1 MTGYEVYTFL
11 ICLFVGLLL
20 GVVLLLML
28 SNIYKSTKKIIS
40 LGGQDEQII
49 KEKKIG
55 NKKRSVFG
63 LILEYGFSGLV
74 AVLSFSFLIFAFVS
88 TPMDINQP
96 VSNQVA
102 QVVKSS
108 SMSYKN
114 EANEYLFEHNLND
127 QFDTFDL
134 VFVTKLPKESE
145 LKLYDIVVY
154 ESNDKLVIH
163 RIIDIEEPN
172 EFHPTCRYFKTQG
185 DANDT
190 HDKFPVLYSQMR
202 GIYTG
207 EHIPFI
213 GSFILFIQSYPGYL
227 CIGLII
233 GASIFIPIFENRLD
247 KHKNERYL
255 YLLENNLIQ
264 DDEIISLIDR
274 YKIK

>member
-63 LILEYGFSGLV
+63 LILEYGFSGLM
-74 AVLSFSFLIFAFVS
+74 AVLCFNFLIFAFVS

-172 EFHPTCRYFKTQG
+172 EFHPKCRYFKTQG

-207 EHIPFI
+207 EHIPFV

-233 GASIFIPIFENRLD
+233 GASIFIPIFEKRLD